1 VTGISSNVEAA
12 KKIAAR
18 LVRRNQAVAKAERN
32 RDLCLYK
39 FLESVHKLDRRL
51 RNMPVAEARKT
62 LKPKHGVKLPAK
74 ADSGMFAIKITHPSL
89 APKACSKY
97 AAVLR
102 LIRKKKKPGQSIG
115 QFVRA
120 NGNINGC
127 VAKEKQ
133 LRDASKRERGSG
145 KRQTRR

>member
-1 VTGISSNVEAA
+1 MNLQRSNVTGISSNVEAA

-97 AAVLR
+97 A
-102 LIRKKKKPGQSIG
+102 
-115 QFVRA
+115 
-120 NGNINGC
+120 
-127 VAKEKQ
+127 
-133 LRDASKRERGSG
+133 
-145 KRQTRR
+145 

>member
-1 VTGISSNVEAA
+1 VTDISSNVEAA
-12 KKIAAR
+12 KEIAAR

-51 RNMPVAEARKT
+51 RNMSVAQARKT
-62 LKPKHGVKLPAK
+62 LKPKHGVKLPTK
-74 ADSGMFAIKITHPSL
+74 ADSGMFAIKVTHPSL

-102 LIRKKKKPGQSIG
+102 LIRKKKKPGQSVG

-120 NGNINGC
+120 KGGINAC
-127 VAKEKQ
+127 VKAEKK
-133 LRDASKRERGSG
+133 LRDAKKSRRGSS
-145 KRQTRR
+145 